1 MKQENHSNTI
11 FKNLVDSN
19 NMLKELCKSVEPVG
33 TKPGT
38 MYGLRK
44 VHKQVVP
51 ILNPLTKNKY
61 TAKDSFQFAE

>member
-1 MKQENHSNTI
+1 MKQENHLDTI

-38 MYGLRK
+38 MYGLCK

-61 TAKDSFQFAE
+61 TAKDSFQFVE